1 MSSLT
6 SNLYAFGQFQVDEQN
21 RALHRGGEPIAL
33 TPKAFEVLLLLIQH
47 SGEVV
52 SKDELMQTIWGDSFV
67 EESNL
72 TQTVFMLRKAL
83 GESASQRYILTVQG
97 KGYRFT
103 SDVKALPANGHTSAT
118 LPRAIFDRENS
129 TGSVADVLPPRRR
142 NSARTPIVVGI
153 FTVVVIA
160 AVAWLYSVFSRR
172 GEASFPLHSV
182 AVLPLD
188 NFSGDPAQEF
198 FVDGMTDQLITDLA
212 KVSSLRVISRTSVMR
227 YKGTKKAL
235 PEIARELKVDGII
248 EGSVTRSGGR
258 VRITAQLINASTDK
272 HLWAE
277 SYDRDVGDVLKLQSE
292 VAQVIA
298 QQVRVQLTPQE
309 QVRLRSAKPVNP
321 EAYEDYLKGRYYFLN
336 EFTKTES
343 LKLAQNYFEQA
354 IQKDPG
360 FALGYAGLGDT
371 YAWLGLFNAI
381 PPQDAYR
388 SAREAVRK
396 AQELDDSLGETHDTL
411 GVLSWRFDWDWGA
424 AEREFSQSITL
435 APSYSCAHEDRANYL
450 AFMGRRD
457 EALSE
462 VTKSKEIDPGPGS
475 SMTEIATYYQLRD
488 YKGLIESSEREVISN
503 PGEWT
508 GYQNLAVG
516 YEGSGQLPEAV
527 AAFQKAVEISN
538 GNQDVV
544 AGLAHAYAAMGRT
557 AETRKL
563 LNNLRRQSSTIYMSP
578 YVIATVYAALGDK
591 DKAFEFLDKAY
602 QERSLN
608 LSWHIVADLRIDNL
622 RSDPR
627 FQELLHKMGLKAAV
641 LK

>member
-6 SNLYAFGQFQVDEQN
+6 SNLYAFGEFQVDEQN
-21 RALHRGGEPIAL
+21 RLLHRGGEPIAL

-52 SKDELMQTIWGDSFV
+52 SKDELMQAVWRDSFV

-83 GESASQRYILTVQG
+83 GESSNQRYILTVQG
-97 KGYRFT
+97 RGYRFAPE
-103 SDVKALPANGHTSAT
+103 VKAVPANGHTSGT
-118 LPRAIFDRENS
+118 LSRAVFDWENS
-129 TGSVADVLPPRRR
+129 SASVADVLPAPRRM
-142 NSARTPIVVGI
+142 SARTSIVVGI
-153 FTVVVIA
+153 FTLVAIAVVV
-160 AVAWLYSVFSRR
+160 WLFSALSR
-172 GEASFPLHSV
+172 GGNASFALHSV

-188 NFSGDPAQEF
+188 NFSGDPSQEF
-198 FVDGMTDQLITDLA
+198 FVDGMTDELITDLA

-235 PEIARELKVDGII
+235 PEIARELNVDGIV

-277 SYDRDVGDVLKLQSE
+277 TYDRDVGDVLKLQSE

-298 QQVRVQLTPQE
+298 QQVRAQLTPQE
-309 QVRLRSAKPVNP
+309 QVRLRSAKPVDP
-321 EAYEDYLKGRYYFLN
+321 EAYEAYSKGRYYFLN
-336 EFTKTES
+336 EFTKTDS
-343 LKLAQNYFEQA
+343 LKLSKTYFEQA

-360 FALGYAGLGDT
+360 FALGYAGLADT
-371 YAWLGLFNAI
+371 YAWLGLFNAL

-388 SAREAVRK
+388 SAKESVRK
-396 AQELDDSLGETHDTL
+396 AQELDDSLGETHDIL

-424 AEREFSQSITL
+424 AEREFSQAITL
-435 APSYSCAHEDRANYL
+435 APGYSCAHEDRSNYL

-462 VTKSKEIDPGPGS
+462 VMKSKEIDPGPGS

-503 PGEWT
+503 PNEWT
-508 GYQNLAVG
+508 GYQNLATG
-516 YEGSGQLPEAV
+516 YEGSGKLPEAV

-538 GNQDVV
+538 GNQDVI
-544 AGLAHAYAAMGRT
+544 AGLAHAYAAMGNT

-563 LNNLRRQSSTIYMSP
+563 LNNLHRQSARIYMSP
-578 YVIATVYAALGDK
+578 YVIATIYAALGDK

-608 LSWHIVADLRIDNL
+608 LSWHIMADLRVDNL
-622 RSDPR
+622 RSDRR
-627 FQELLHKMGLKAAV
+627 FQELLHKMGLNAAV